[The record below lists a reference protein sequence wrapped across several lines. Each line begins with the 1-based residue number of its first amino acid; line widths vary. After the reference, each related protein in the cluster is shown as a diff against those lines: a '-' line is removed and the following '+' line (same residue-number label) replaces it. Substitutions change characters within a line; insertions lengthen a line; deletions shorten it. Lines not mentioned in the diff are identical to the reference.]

1 MIRTLLNEAVRRGM
15 LSADDNPYPKVKAPS
30 NLPVKQQRSFT
41 EEQRD
46 QFLQY
51 AGKSLYANLYK
62 LYLYRNEGWRALAL
76 MICDIDW
83 DNHVFACYQNLQKTT
98 QGMFY
103 IETPKTRESI
113 RDIYLVPEAEE
124 AFKSQLELR
133 KIIVEPIQED
143 IKGEFENLLFVNTK
157 GKPVNVG
164 SVRQSINRIVA
175 KIRADGNDC
184 PDIWLH
190 AMRHGYVSIAVA
202 RGVPLEVV

>member
-1 MIRTLLNEAVRRGM
+1 MNNVRKMIRTLLNEAVRRGM

-62 LYLYRNEGWRALAL
+62 LLLYTGMRVGEALAL
-76 MICDIDW
+76 MICDVDW
-83 DNHVFACYQNLQKTT
+83 DNHVLHVTKNLQKTT

-124 AFKSQLELR
+124 AFKSQWELR
-133 KIIVEPIQED
+133 KIIGRTD
-143 IKGEFENLLFVNTK
+143 TRRYKGRV
-157 GKPVNVG
+157 
-164 SVRQSINRIVA
+164 
-175 KIRADGNDC
+175 
-184 PDIWLH
+184 
-190 AMRHGYVSIAVA
+190 
-202 RGVPLEVV
+202 